1 MDMVIA
7 RKPSYVT
14 LPDMGRSYF
23 VETAAEAGRVVD
35 QLIGGGYVAY
45 AEPLMQ
51 GFVVHVVTA
60 VPSVTIEEIFVR
72 HAPSARSSESG
83 CAR

>member
-1 MDMVIA
+1 MDMVTA
-7 RKPSYVT
+7 RKPSRVT
-14 LPDMGRSYF
+14 LPDLGCSYF

-51 GFVVHVVTA
+51 RFVVHVVTA
-60 VPSVTIEEIFVR
+60 APSVTIEEIFVR

-83 CAR
+83 CTR